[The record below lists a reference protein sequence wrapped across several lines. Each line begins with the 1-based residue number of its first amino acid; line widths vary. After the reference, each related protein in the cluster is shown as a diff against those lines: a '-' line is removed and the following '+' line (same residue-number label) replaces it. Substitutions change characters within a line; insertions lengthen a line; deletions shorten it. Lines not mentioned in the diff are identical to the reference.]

1 MKKVHSSVLREQL
14 GMGLCWGSAQDMD
27 LSRSLLWLSLT
38 LGFLLFQGLIGNPGE
53 HGLKG
58 DKVI

>member
-1 MKKVHSSVLREQL
+1 VLREQL